1 MKNVNLTKIIKCPK
15 CDVIINEKKPM
26 LCEECFYQE
35 FERATGKKP
44 EWSFNEKTQ
53 EFEQVYKNL
62 GFKQ

>member
-1 MKNVNLTKIIKCPK
+1 MTKIIKCPR
-15 CDVIINEKKPM
+15 CDLVMDTPRPV

-35 FERATGKKP
+35 FERVSGKKP

-53 EFEQVYKNL
+53 EFEMVYKNL

>member
-1 MKNVNLTKIIKCPK
+1 MTKIIKCPR
-15 CDVIINEKKPM
+15 CDLVIDKPIPI

-53 EFEQVYKNL
+53 EFEMVYKNL

>member
-1 MKNVNLTKIIKCPK
+1 
-15 CDVIINEKKPM
+15 M